1 MKDSMKPMIK
11 VAIVWIRFSDMCP
24 KVGQK
29 MSEKTLCYL
38 MVRTTHVLRKKTII
52 ELNFQSISLKFR

>member
-29 MSEKTLCYL
+29 MSEKNFMLFNGQNNTC
-38 MVRTTHVLRKKTII
+38 VEKKNYNRI
-52 ELNFQSISLKFR
+52 EFSKYFIEV